1 MGTEIFSKILLSQP
15 YEITFVNQTIDILH
29 RRILW
34 IGRFVISTK
43 N

>member
-1 MGTEIFSKILLSQP
+1 MGTEIFSKILLSP